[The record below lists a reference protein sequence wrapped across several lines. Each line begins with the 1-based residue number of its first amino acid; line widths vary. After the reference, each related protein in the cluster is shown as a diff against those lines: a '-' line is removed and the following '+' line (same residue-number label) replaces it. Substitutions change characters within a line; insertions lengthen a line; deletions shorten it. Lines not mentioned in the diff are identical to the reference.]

1 MSLFRKVRTLMVAV
15 AVPSALALASTT
27 IVGTGRWPHSWPRQ
41 LDGLRSRATTLDVG
55 WGNQETVYEIPF
67 ATRQE
72 FEAAW
77 PHLLSLRSQGAPII
91 VQPGPSQYYLRT
103 GPTIKAG
110 VLVLWPSAGGP
121 LLPDGTML
129 RSGPPWPES
138 IKSPS
143 GELPEYVVAENGK
156 WVPYMGQTNVGFYHR
171 ARVDIVLIA
180 DGEIVDTNR
189 VAFPKD
195 VQVVPGRFRR

>member
-1 MSLFRKVRTLMVAV
+1 MSLFRKVCTFMVVV
-15 AVPSALALASTT
+15 AVPSAVVLATTAIIAS
-27 IVGTGRWPHSWPRQ
+27 GNWPDSWPPQ
-41 LDGLRSRATTLDVG
+41 LNGLRSRATTLYVG

-67 ATRQE
+67 STRQE

-91 VQPGPSQYYLRT
+91 VQPGPSQYYFRT
-103 GPTIKAG
+103 GPTVKAG
-110 VLVLWPSAGGP
+110 VLVLWPLGGGT

-129 RSGPPWPES
+129 RTGPPWPES

-143 GELPEYVVAENGK
+143 AELPEYVPAVNGK
-156 WVPYMGQTNVGFYHR
+156 WVPYTGQTNVGFHHR

-189 VAFPKD
+189 VAFPKG
-195 VQVVPGRFRR
+195 VRMVPGHFRN